1 MKMMKKTAA
10 LLLALALLFSAA
22 QAETWRMSRDN
33 KLRFQTF
40 FDKLGFPCT
49 HPEVPLDVDGL
60 DSLLNEIRGIDEWD
74 YRIGRA
80 IADHWISTVMDPDYK
95 MYEHDGRK
103 WALQLERSGLS
114 FGKKHAFVVLGYQ
127 LYHGEMAAE
136 LIGRCEAAAA
146 AARSFPDA
154 ILVCTGGATGIGP
167 NGRTEGALM
176 KDYLVNTC
184 GIEEERIFAE
194 TEAKTTMENAVYS
207 FPILTEQGV
216 DTFTLVT
223 SEYHQLW
230 AQILFNAMAAIY
242 RYCGDYKIRMV
253 GNYNYVA
260 YSEANVMV
268 SCQSSLQQVF
278 ALFKKGVEI
287 SLPAEK

>member
-1 MKMMKKTAA
+1 
-10 LLLALALLFSAA
+10 
-22 QAETWRMSRDN
+22 
-33 KLRFQTF
+33 
-40 FDKLGFPCT
+40 
-49 HPEVPLDVDGL
+49 
-60 DSLLNEIRGIDEWD
+60 
-74 YRIGRA
+74 
-80 IADHWISTVMDPDYK
+80 
-95 MYEHDGRK
+95 
-103 WALQLERSGLS
+103 
-114 FGKKHAFVVLGYQ
+114 
-127 LYHGEMAAE
+127 
-136 LIGRCEAAAA
+136 
-146 AARSFPDA
+146 
-154 ILVCTGGATGIGP
+154 
-167 NGRTEGALM
+167 
-176 KDYLVNTC
+176 
-184 GIEEERIFAE
+184 
-194 TEAKTTMENAVYS
+194 MENAVYS

-230 AQILFNAMAAIY
+230 AQILFNAMTAIY